1 MLRIAVT
8 GGVATGKSTVLAALA
23 GQGVPTIDLDALCRE
38 LVAPG
43 RPELARIKEAFG
55 PELLLEG
62 GRLDRARLRE
72 LITRDRAA
80 RKLLNAILHPPVLA
94 EMERRLSGLEA
105 AGHQIAAVE
114 VALLYEG
121 DYASYFDAVIVAA
134 CPPEVALERLV
145 ERSGLSEEEAR
156 RLTSAQLPLEEKRAK
171 ADHVVDTSGSRESVA
186 RQVEQILHQ
195 VLRGVRQRPA

>member
-1 MLRIAVT
+1 MLRLAVT

-43 RPELARIKEAFG
+43 HPELARIKEAFG
-55 PELLLEG
+55 AEFVPG

-72 LITRDRAA
+72 LISRDEEARA
-80 RKLLNAILHPPVLA
+80 RLTAILHPPVLA

-105 AGHQIAAVE
+105 AGHQLAAVE

-121 DYASYFDAVIVAA
+121 GYASRFDAVIVAA

-145 ERSGLSEEEAR
+145 ERSGLSEEEAQ

-186 RQVEQILHQ
+186 RQVEQILHH

>member
-1 MLRIAVT
+1 
-8 GGVATGKSTVLAALA
+8 VATGKSTVLAALA
-23 GQGVPTIDLDALCRE
+23 GLGVPTIDLDAICRE

-43 RPELARIKEAFG
+43 RPELERLKAEFG
-55 PELLLEG
+55 AEFVPG

-72 LITRDRAA
+72 LISRDEEARA
-80 RKLLNAILHPPVLA
+80 RLTAILHPPVLA
-94 EMERRLSGLEA
+94 EMERRLSGLAA
-105 AGHQIAAVE
+105 AGHKLAAVE

-121 DYASYFDAVIVAA
+121 GYASRFDAVIVAA

-145 ERSGLSEEEAR
+145 ERSGLSEEEAQ

-186 RQVEQILHQ
+186 RQVEQILHH